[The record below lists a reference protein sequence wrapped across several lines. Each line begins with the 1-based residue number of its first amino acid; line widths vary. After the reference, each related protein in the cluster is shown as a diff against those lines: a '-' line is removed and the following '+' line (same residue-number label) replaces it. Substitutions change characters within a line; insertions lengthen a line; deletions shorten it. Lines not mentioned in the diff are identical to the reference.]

1 MKSDNYK
8 NQINDYLDGKL
19 NKEEEIEFSN
29 YLKSSLTFKALVDD
43 IKFNNNLLKS
53 IPTIQTKRDFII
65 NLNKKIDLYDNRF
78 SIQFLKKSFNLNSF
92 RINLNQFAGIMSFTL
107 IISFS
112 IFKISSQSSIN
123 NANLS
128 NTDSQF
134 DTTIA
139 VNDADSLENINSG
152 SPILLIGNDK

>member
-19 NKEEEIEFSN
+19 NREKEVEFSN
-29 YLKSSLTFKALVDD
+29 YLKSSPTFKGLVED

-78 SIQFLKKSFNLNSF
+78 SIQFLKKSFKLNNF
-92 RINLNQFAGIMSFTL
+92 RINLNQFAGIMSFAL
-107 IISFS
+107 IISFT

-128 NTDSQF
+128 NTESQF

-139 VNDADSLENINSG
+139 VNDTDSLENINSG